1 MVKFF
6 ILSVRGFVLTLEV
19 QNTEI
24 MKRIL
29 SIILLFVWAV
39 GAFAATWSVDDVPN
53 VHVADRTRFLTNPDG
68 IISATVQTQIDSM
81 LSQVR
86 QTTSAEVV
94 AVVIDDID
102 SDTDIDTFATE
113 LFEKW
118 GLGKSDVDNGVLI
131 VVAKEARKAVIRPG
145 YGVEGVLPDITCGH
159 ILRDIMFPHF
169 KEGDFDGG
177 VALAVSQICQLL
189 SDPEAAAELKSK
201 LEDADKQSSGDD
213 DFFNVYLAIS
223 VIVAVAML
231 AALLVMCFNL
241 RGKDNYD
248 KYNALNKYKVSS
260 IVATGLFMLIPIV
273 ASLPLFL
280 LLRHWRNTRRV
291 CRNCGAKMNKLD
303 EQHDNDYLTPSQD
316 LEERIGSVDYDVWLC
331 PDCGETDIY
340 PFINKNSNMIQ
351 CPYCSAYTCRLHVD
365 RILLKPTPYREGKGM
380 KEYVCVNCHKTSNI
394 GYTIAKSENVVI
406 LPIGGGGRG
415 GFGGGGG
422 SFGGGF
428 GGGSTGGGG
437 ASGGW

>member
-1 MVKFF
+1 MWVRGIVLTLNQSKKFMKRF
-6 ILSVRGFVLTLEV
+6 ISIILSVV
-19 QNTEI
+19 I
-24 MKRIL
+24 
-29 SIILLFVWAV
+29 AV
-39 GAFAATWSVDDVPN
+39 SAFAATWSVDDVPN

-68 IISATVQTQIDSM
+68 IISAEVQTRIDSM

-86 QTTSAEVV
+86 QATSAEVV

-118 GLGKSDVDNGVLI
+118 GLGKSDVDNGVL
-131 VVAKEARKAVIRPG
+131 VLVAKDARKAVIRPG

-159 ILRDIMFPHF
+159 ILRDVMFPRF
-169 KEGDFDGG
+169 KDGDFDGG
-177 VALAVSQICQLL
+177 VEAAVSQICQLL
-189 SDPEAAAELKSK
+189 SDPTAAEELKSK
-201 LEDADKQSSGDD
+201 LEDADNASADD
-213 DFFNVYLAIS
+213 EDFFNVYLAIS
-223 VIVAVAML
+223 IIVALAML
-231 AALLVMCFNL
+231 AALIVMCIRL
-241 RGKDNYD
+241 RGKDKYD
-248 KYNALNKYKVSS
+248 KYVALQKYNVPS
-260 IVATGLFMLIPIV
+260 IVMTGLFLLAPVV
-273 ASLPLFL
+273 AALPLFL
-280 LLRHWRNTRRV
+280 LLRYWRNSKRV

-303 EQHDNDYLTPSQD
+303 EQRDNDYLTPSQD

-340 PFINKNSNMIQ
+340 PYINKNSNMTQ
-351 CPYCSAYTCRLHVD
+351 CPYCSAYTCRLQVN
-365 RILLKPTPYREGKGM
+365 RILIKPTTFREGKGV
-380 KEYVCVNCHKTSNI
+380 KEYICVNCHKTSNV
-394 GYTIAKSENVVI
+394 GYTIPKEENVVI